1 METLVGSASEAF
13 IAHVLTELDALTSPE
28 AVMDRALFTDA
39 QRVSLAEAG
48 LTALGRVTG
57 LVQTLIV
64 EADRAGSPQVA
75 AGVGTLSWLHDS
87 HRLTR
92 SEAGALVRQG
102 HDLVALPRLCDAV
115 LAGEATPAQAR
126 SVSRVLAKLPA
137 DLPDATLREAEA
149 MMVGYCAQFDSTELG
164 RLTRHLLEVIA
175 PEVAEEETARRL
187 ERELATAR
195 ANRHLS
201 FVPDGF
207 GSTLIRG
214 SLLTAEAELLR
225 AQIDAIAHQ
234 HHRRALDCADPL
246 AEKPTPGQR
255 RADALVELAHAASR
269 HQAAPRLGGD
279 RPRLMLL
286 IEHQRL
292 LTDCRDA
299 HLLDSGTHLTATQLR
314 QLACDAGILPA
325 VLGGNGEVL
334 DVGREHRLVT
344 PPIRAALTARDRG
357 CVFPGCDRPAAACDA
372 HHVIPWYRGGPTA
385 LNNLVLLC
393 RHHHNTVE
401 PDHRDPHSRW
411 QVRIDDEM
419 PVVIPPVR
427 VDPRQRPR
435 RNLRHHRE
443 TRRVDPADA
452 DSPSVTLP
460 APGNA

>member
-13 IAHVLTELDALTSPE
+13 IANVLTELDALTAPDS
-28 AVMDRALFTDA
+28 VMDRALFTDA

-48 LTALGRVTG
+48 LTALGRLTG

-75 AGVGTLSWLHDS
+75 VGVGTLSWLHDS

-102 HDLVALPRLCDAV
+102 HDLAGLPQLHQAV
-115 LAGEATPAQAR
+115 LAGEASPAQAR
-126 SVSRVLAKLPA
+126 AVSRVLAKLPA
-137 DLPDATLREAEA
+137 DLPDTTLREAEA
-149 MMVGYCAQFDSTELG
+149 TMVGYCTQFDSTELG
-164 RLTRHLLEVIA
+164 RLTKHLLEVVA

-214 SLLTAEAELLR
+214 SLPTAEAELLR

-246 AEKPTPGQR
+246 AEQTSPGQR
-255 RADALVELAHAASR
+255 RADALIELAHAAAR
-269 HQAAPRLGGD
+269 HQDAPRHGGD
-279 RPRLMLL
+279 RPRVMVL

-292 LTDCRDA
+292 LADCRDA
-299 HLLDSGTHLTATQLR
+299 HLLDSSTHLTATQLR

-325 VLGGNGEVL
+325 VLGGKGEVL

-411 QVRIDDEM
+411 QVRIDDGI

-435 RNLRHHRE
+435 RNLRHHR
-443 TRRVDPADA
+443 RPARIDPA
-452 DSPSVTLP
+452 PEQK
-460 APGNA
+460 PGG

>member
-13 IAHVLTELDALTSPE
+13 IANVLTELDALTTSDS
-28 AVMDRALFTDA
+28 ATDRALLTDA
-39 QRVSLAEAG
+39 QRVGLVEAG
-48 LTALGRVTG
+48 LTALGRLTG
-57 LVQTLIV
+57 LVQSWV
-64 EADRAGSPQVA
+64 AEADQAGSPQVA
-75 AGVGTLSWLHDS
+75 VGVGTLSWLHDA

-102 HDLVALPRLCDAV
+102 HDLVALSRLRDAV
-115 LAGEATPAQAR
+115 LAGEASPAQAR
-126 SVSRVLAKLPA
+126 AVSRVLAKLPV

-149 MMVGYCAQFDSTELG
+149 MMVGYCNQFDSTELG
-164 RLTRHLLEVIA
+164 RLARHLLEVVA
-175 PEVAEEETARRL
+175 PEIAEDETARRL

-214 SLLTAEAELLR
+214 SLPTADAELLR
-225 AQIDAIAHQ
+225 AQVEAIAHQ

-246 AEKPTPGQR
+246 AEKTTWGQR
-255 RADALVELAHAASR
+255 RADALIELAHAAAR
-269 HQAAPRLGGD
+269 HQDAPRHGGD
-279 RPRLMLL
+279 RPRVRVL

-292 LTDCRDA
+292 LADCRDA
-299 HLLDSGTHLTATQLR
+299 HLLDSGSELTATQLR

-344 PPIRAALTARDRG
+344 PPIRTALTARDRG
-357 CVFPGCDRPAAACDA
+357 CVFSGCDRPAAACDA

-411 QVRIDDEM
+411 QVRMDDGI

-427 VDPRQRPR
+427 VDSRQRPR
-435 RNLRHHRE
+435 RNLRHARASC
-443 TRRVDPADA
+443 RRDPAGD
-452 DSPSVTLP
+452 DSES
-460 APGNA
+460 A